1 MKYLLIF
8 LSSFIVFVANA
19 EPLAKDVNVVNT
31 PEEVVTTPG
40 AAIDVN
46 VYAQEDILI
55 ELERQRHERQRA
67 EQERRRAEQERKRV
81 EQENRRAEQQER
93 LRAWQERLRE
103 ERERE
108 RYKQLHG
115 SYPENDPFKEL
126 RELDP
131 DIMPNT
137 DPEPGGSIRR

>member
-1 MKYLLIF
+1 MKYPLIF

-31 PEEVVTTPG
+31 HEVVVTTPG

-46 VYAQEDILI
+46 VYAQEDTVR
-55 ELERQRHERQRA
+55 ELDRQRYERQRA

-81 EQENRRAEQQER
+81 EQQER
-93 LRAWQERLRE
+93 LRAEQERLRE

-108 RYKQLHG
+108 IYKQLHG

-126 RELDP
+126 RESDH

-137 DPEPGGSIRR
+137 DPEPDGSIRR